1 MTSAT
6 SSIPGRRAL
15 RRPRAIGIL
24 VAAALIVGMTYV
36 SSVLLRP
43 ASPSKAPSAR
53 RPPSVFRVPRIP
65 RRCPARWPEPDRGIK
80 VWAAN
85 LAAEP
90 RDFMSATTLAALY
103 HERGRLTG
111 DLADHQRALEA
122 AQTAARIAPTEP
134 AGRLLEAAVRY
145 TLHDFSGAFADAD
158 ALFRG
163 DQTQLGALATRADAE
178 LELGR
183 VGDARADYAV
193 LTSHAAGP
201 AVDVRLARL
210 ATVTGQPAEALRLAR
225 SARDAALA
233 QAPRARHPM
242 SGSTSSRPANARLAG
257 DAASARQG
265 YVAALAVRDTDLGAL
280 VGLARIDAFEG
291 HTSDAIAGLEK
302 AAAIAPQP
310 ETLGLLGDLQAAT
323 GDATAASRQFET
335 VRFIERLGEIAST
348 VYDRSLSRFELDHG
362 SASEALL
369 AKAQASLAARP
380 DTSGH
385 DTVAWA
391 LYRLGR
397 FDAAAI
403 DRGRRGGWGRRR
415 TAPVP
420 SRCDRAGRW
429 RRGWRACRAPGRA
442 RARTGARSDR
452 ARRGSAAPRSLGPR
466 SGRRR
471 RRPALDTCSSGP
483 DDGRIV
489 DAHLQGTN
497 VHAGPRPAC
506 ADGRWPARR
515 WPTAVSDFQQLVKAS
530 RLYYELGETQ
540 NAIADSSA

>member
-6 SSIPGRRAL
+6 SSIPGRRGL

-24 VAAALIVGMTYV
+24 VAAAVIVGMTYL

-43 ASPSKAPSAR
+43 ASPSKAPSGPAVALGA
-53 RPPSVFRVPRIP
+53 PGAADPAAVPGSV
-65 RRCPARWPEPDRGIK
+65 AQLDRGIK

-85 LAAEP
+85 LVAEP
-90 RDFMSATTLAALY
+90 RDFLSATTLAALY

-158 ALFRG
+158 ALYRG
-163 DQTQLGALATRADAE
+163 DPTQLGALATRADAE

-193 LTSHAAGP
+193 LTSHAGGP

-233 QAPRARHPM
+233 QAAA
-242 SGSTSSRPANARLAG
+242 GETSDVGFYQFAAGEYARLAG

-291 HTSDAIAGLEK
+291 RTSDAIAGLEK

-310 ETLGLLGDLQAAT
+310 ETLALLGDLRAAT
-323 GDATAASRQFET
+323 GDGAAAARQFET

-348 VYDRSLSRFELDHG
+348 VYDRSLIRFELDHG
-362 SASEALL
+362 SASDALL

-380 DTSGH
+380 DSSGH

-403 DRGRRGGWGRRR
+403 EIKAAAADGAADARLQFHRGAIELAGGDAAGGHDALQ
-415 TAPVP
+415 TAL
-420 SRCDRAGRW
+420 A
-429 RRGWRACRAPGRA
+429 
-442 RARTGARSDR
+442 
-452 ARRGSAAPRSLGPR
+452 LG
-466 SGRRR
+466 
-471 RRPALDTCSSGP
+471 PALDP
-483 DDGRIV
+483 IER
-489 DAHLQGTN
+489 AE
-497 VHAGPRPAC
+497 AE
-506 ADGRWPARR
+506 
-515 WPTAVSDFQQLVKAS
+515 
-530 RLYYELGETQ
+530 RLIGQ
-540 NAIADSSA
+540 